1 MKFFLTLLKRS
12 KFTTI
17 TCKISLRSQW
27 KYSTFSLS
35 LFLSHSL
42 TLDQELVWDHEK
54 NNNKKKSAKLSFT
67 FLLPFWN
74 FNIWKMHILCY
85 FSIQTLLIARYFES
99 FILPRM
105 RRRETLTKLSVL
117 CKFLMVG
124 NDVYRKDKV
133 QQAFL
138 RSKELTNFFLNEI
151 NIDGGAK
158 GKAQK
163 LTS

>member
-1 MKFFLTLLKRS
+1 
-12 KFTTI
+12 
-17 TCKISLRSQW
+17 
-27 KYSTFSLS
+27 
-35 LFLSHSL
+35 
-42 TLDQELVWDHEK
+42 
-54 NNNKKKSAKLSFT
+54 
-67 FLLPFWN
+67 
-74 FNIWKMHILCY
+74 MHILCY

>member
-1 MKFFLTLLKRS
+1 
-12 KFTTI
+12 
-17 TCKISLRSQW
+17 
-27 KYSTFSLS
+27 
-35 LFLSHSL
+35 
-42 TLDQELVWDHEK
+42 
-54 NNNKKKSAKLSFT
+54 
-67 FLLPFWN
+67 
-74 FNIWKMHILCY
+74 
-85 FSIQTLLIARYFES
+85 
-99 FILPRM
+99 
-105 RRRETLTKLSVL
+105 
-117 CKFLMVG
+117 MVG